1 MGPADVPG
9 AAYPHFQC
17 GFLWKAVLILNTH
30 CLGDSQCMSRASL
43 RRLQGSPWP
52 CFQDSLTLLHCA
64 AQKGHV
70 PVLAF
75 ITEDLEDVAL
85 DHADKVS
92 VASRLCVLPIGLGI
106 PGASPVHSLSAS
118 LEPWVVQT
126 GPHLRELLV

>member
-1 MGPADVPG
+1 MWFPLENCSDSK
-9 AAYPHFQC
+9 YS
-17 GFLWKAVLILNTH
+17 
-30 CLGDSQCMSRASL
+30 LGDSQRVSRASL
-43 RRLQGSPWP
+43 RRLQGQPWA
-52 CFQDSLTLLHCA
+52 CFQDGLTLLHCA